1 MGGVARG
8 IMKGPSRAEI
18 PRRHRAMLLDIGR
31 MRGARDRIDRR
42 YPLTAFESEPDAY
55 RVVEPVELALDV
67 FKDKRRFRLVGR
79 VSTLLELTCSRCLE
93 PFRLPVD
100 APFDLVFVPAQE
112 NAGEGEIEVDEED
125 LSTAFY
131 RDDVIDLGG
140 MVREQFLLAL
150 PMKPL
155 CQQQCRGLC
164 PSCGANRNAG
174 SCSCS
179 QEWTDP
185 RLDALRGLT
194 VGDKRD
200 SHG

>member
-1 MGGVARG
+1 
-8 IMKGPSRAEI
+8 
-18 PRRHRAMLLDIGR
+18 MLLDISR

-42 YPLTAFESEPDAY
+42 YPPTAFEPEPDAY
-55 RVVEPVELALDV
+55 RVVEPVELALDI

-93 PFRLPVD
+93 AFRLPVD
-100 APFDLVFVPAQE
+100 AAFDLVFLPAQE
-112 NAGEGEIEVDEED
+112 NAAQGEIEVDDED

-140 MVREQFLLAL
+140 MMREQFLLGL

-155 CQQQCRGLC
+155 CQEQCRGLC
-164 PSCGANRNAG
+164 PGCGANLNVG

-194 VGDKRD
+194 AGGKRD
-200 SHG
+200 SRG